1 MYGSITRSGFLAFAG
16 LLVILGN
23 AVADERQSIGTIERG
38 KYLATAA
45 DCTACHTRSGGKLFA
60 GGVNL
65 QTPFGRLVGANI
77 TPNPAAG
84 IGDWTDDEF
93 VSALRDGRGRGGKRL
108 YPAMPYPAFTKMTRE
123 DALAIRAYLRSI
135 EPVPDRLESNQLPF
149 PFNIRSAMAVWNMI
163 NFQPGQER
171 PIRRSP
177 ANGIEDTISLM
188 RSVIAALVIRQKTSW
203 GPTRGPRIFKAAYC
217 KAGTLQTSRG
227 RHAAASVNGRSR
239 NWWLISKQERTLIRW
254 RLAAWAKRLCIHPL
268 T

>member
-1 MYGSITRSGFLAFAG
+1 MCASITRSGFLAFTG

-23 AVADERQSIGTIERG
+23 AVADESQSLDTIERG

-77 TPNPAAG
+77 TPDPAAG

-108 YPAMPYPAFTKMTRE
+108 YPAMPYPAYTKMTRE

-135 EPVPDRLESNQLPF
+135 EPAPDRLESNQLPF
-149 PFNIRSAMAVWNMI
+149 PFKHPVGNGHVEYGQLPTWSRS
-163 NFQPGQER
+163 G
-171 PIRRSP
+171 
-177 ANGIEDTISLM
+177 
-188 RSVIAALVIRQKTSW
+188 RSVEVRPMES
-203 GPTRGPRIFKAAYC
+203 
-217 KAGTLQTSRG
+217 
-227 RHAAASVNGRSR
+227 
-239 NWWLISKQERTLIRW
+239 RTLSR
-254 RLAAWAKRLCIHPL
+254 
-268 T
+268 